1 MAKLFWWIGICVMVM
16 SCGKD
21 IDLFIPRSNQ
31 AEVGDLNRLVNR
43 LSSDLANEIK
53 YVISVP
59 CTGNRIFQ
67 VDKDV
72 VIIIPPDFVDLTQYP
87 CESGHFDIHITVLDT
102 KGEILVEGIPTL
114 SEGKMLESRIEL
126 NLEIMQGSTKVRLA
140 DHKQINIKV
149 NDPDPRERMELFY
162 GNDDDT
168 EWIQADNDPNA
179 WDNVENTDWF
189 IQDSLGVITGFGYEC
204 FSDSTDW
211 INVDVF
217 YDIPQELLTEVC
229 ITLPEEFTNKNTGVF
244 MVFDDYNS
252 VVQLYGNADL
262 QQFCE
267 PYGSSPMGYRVTFVV
282 ISEMGEDLYLFAKKS
297 TTITE
302 HHSETLTPVKTP
314 YDEIRSFINQL

>member
-1 MAKLFWWIGICVMVM
+1 MAKFFGWLGISLMVM

-31 AEVGDLNRLVNR
+31 GEIGNLDRLIDR
-43 LSSDLANEIK
+43 LSSDLSGEVK
-53 YVISVP
+53 YVVSVP
-59 CTGNRIFQ
+59 CTGDRIFQ

-72 VIIIPPDFVDLTQYP
+72 VITIPPDFVDLSEYP
-87 CESGHFDIHITVLDT
+87 CESGQFDIHITVLDT

-126 NLEIMQGSTKVRLA
+126 NLEIFQGSNKVRLA
-140 DHKQINIKV
+140 KHKQINIKV

-162 GNDDDT
+162 GNDDNT

-179 WDNVENTDWF
+179 WDNVENADWF
-189 IQDSLGVITGFGYEC
+189 IQDSFGIITGFGYEC

-217 YDIPQELLTEVC
+217 YDIPQELRTEVC
-229 ITLPEEFTNKNTGVF
+229 IELPEEFTNKNTAVF

-252 VVQLYGNADL
+252 VVQLHGNADL
-262 QQFCE
+262 MQFCE
-267 PYGSSPMGYRVTFVV
+267 PYGSSPIGYRVTFVV

-297 TTITE
+297 TTITA
-302 HHSETLTPVKTP
+302 HHSEELSPVNTP
-314 YDEIRSFINQL
+314 YEEIRSYIHQL